1 MFNRLSNQKIRPD
14 HLERKAF
21 IYVRQST
28 LVQVRDNTA
37 SKARQYDLVQRA
49 MNLGWPKENI
59 IVIDQDQGHSGASIV
74 GRDGFQALVSEVGL
88 GHAGAVL
95 SLEVS
100 RLARSCSDWYR
111 LIEICALSNT
121 LVIDEEGVY
130 DPNQYNDRLLLG
142 FKGTMSE
149 AELHWLHCRLQG
161 GKLEKAQ
168 KGDLRFRQPSGLV
181 YDPLHHIILD
191 PDEQVQQAVRLA
203 FDLFD
208 QFGTAMAVVQYF
220 STNQLLFPTRLWGA
234 TQDGELAWHPLSQ
247 GRMLAILHNPAYAG
261 AYVYGKTK
269 TRTKLLPG
277 EGPRVKGRTRQVKVS
292 DWPIVLKQVHPGY
305 ISWDQFLRNVQRLDD
320 NRTWKPEE
328 RRGAARE
335 GPALLQGIV
344 LCGRCGR
351 RMSVRYLQDGSCWA
365 YVCAQAH
372 SQHAEKT
379 CQFLTGNEV
388 DAAIAQTFLDA
399 MQPAQLEVSM
409 AAFEQI
415 EGRAQQV
422 DQQWQLRLER
432 SRYEADLARRR
443 FYAIDPNNRLV
454 ARSLERD
461 WNDKLAL
468 VEQLEQEYA
477 SLPKWID
484 HLVSPEERQRIL
496 ALAQDLPAIWQAPTT
511 CHAQR
516 KQLLRFLIK
525 DVTLTRQ
532 DTSIQI
538 NIRWQT
544 EAVTSQ
550 QVARRPK
557 SCDIRRTQPAVVERV
572 RKLACNHTDLQ
583 IADLL
588 NQEGLIP
595 GLGGA
600 FSAGKVQWIR
610 HAYQITNNC
619 PMAPGLCSTG
629 QRGDGRYSTQAAAQL
644 LNVNVSTI
652 AHWCEAG
659 ILDNIQETPH
669 GPRWISLTPETIA
682 ALRKPV
688 QRRWQKTRSSLA
700 SL

>member
-1 MFNRLSNQKIRPD
+1 
-14 HLERKAF
+14 
-21 IYVRQST
+21 
-28 LVQVRDNTA
+28 VQVRDNTA

-659 ILDNIQETPH
+659 ILDNTQETPH

>member
-121 LVIDEEGVY
+121 LVIDEEGAY

-496 ALAQDLPAIWQAPTT
+496 ALA
-511 CHAQR
+511 
-516 KQLLRFLIK
+516 
-525 DVTLTRQ
+525 
-532 DTSIQI
+532 
-538 NIRWQT
+538 
-544 EAVTSQ
+544 
-550 QVARRPK
+550 
-557 SCDIRRTQPAVVERV
+557 
-572 RKLACNHTDLQ
+572 
-583 IADLL
+583 
-588 NQEGLIP
+588 
-595 GLGGA
+595 
-600 FSAGKVQWIR
+600 
-610 HAYQITNNC
+610 
-619 PMAPGLCSTG
+619 
-629 QRGDGRYSTQAAAQL
+629 
-644 LNVNVSTI
+644 
-652 AHWCEAG
+652 
-659 ILDNIQETPH
+659 
-669 GPRWISLTPETIA
+669 
-682 ALRKPV
+682 
-688 QRRWQKTRSSLA
+688 
-700 SL
+700 